1 VAGIAVGG
9 SGGTGLE
16 EGRSGWGEVV
26 AGVGVVGETRSLVG
40 RILLVSGDVVSMA
53 KSGCWERSL
62 AYGAEGAVACGGAM
76 VTSTVG
82 AGEFGGV
89 AR

>member
-1 VAGIAVGG
+1 M
-9 SGGTGLE
+9 E
-16 EGRSGWGEVV
+16 ERRSRWGEVV
-26 AGVGVVGETRSLVG
+26 ADVGVVGETRSLVG
-40 RILLVSGDVVSMA
+40 RILLVGGDVVGMA
-53 KSGCWERSL
+53 KGGCWERSL
-62 AYGAEGAVACGGAM
+62 AYGAEGAVAGGGAM